1 MTARAASFNAR
12 GLPFRNRN
20 MYIYI
25 YGFLLFLGKFFFFKL
40 TPICRFFCSRSESPH
55 VIYFDLLFSF
65 IVAIYPLSSG
75 NNVNDVAG
83 LLHFNTIIVYEVT

>member
-12 GLPFRNRN
+12 GLPIRNRN

-25 YGFLLFLGKFFFFKL
+25 YGFLLFLGKFLFKFTSL
-40 TPICRFFCSRSESPH
+40 CLFFCSRSESPH
-55 VIYFDLLFSF
+55 VIKLNLFFSF

-83 LLHFNTIIVYEVT
+83 LHYILIP